1 MPYIDVTRLIDDC
14 DPFDF
19 SASKAERGQNAGPET
34 WNNAVTEATERP
46 LEIDD
51 PDGIRAWLKA
61 FGAWEKE
68 EIAKWSD
75 AELGALV
82 LQYAAG
88 DLRELQSL
96 HPGDGIGGIDWEAAE
111 DDIQEG
117 LVGGSIY
124 PGDDGRLYVY
134 LEA

>member
-14 DPFDF
+14 DAAEF
-19 SASKAERGQNAGPET
+19 SASMVEKGLLAAKIT
-34 WNNAVTEATERP
+34 WNNAVQEATERP

-51 PDGIRAWLKA
+51 KDGIRAWLKS
-61 FGAWEKE
+61 FGAWEKG
-68 EIAKWSD
+68 EIDSWSD

-96 HPGDGIGGIDWEAAE
+96 YPGDGVGGIDWEAAE
-111 DDIQEG
+111 DD
-117 LVGGSIY
+117 GGSIY

-134 LEA
+134 LEG

>member
-14 DPFDF
+14 DPAEF
-19 SASKAERGQNAGPET
+19 SASRAERGENAGPET
-34 WNNAVTEATERP
+34 WNNAVTEASERP

-51 PDGIRAWLKA
+51 PDGIREWLKS

-68 EIAKWSD
+68 EIDSWSD

-82 LQYAAG
+82 LQYASG

-96 HPGDGIGGIDWEAAE
+96 YPGDGVGGIDWEAAE
-111 DDIQEG
+111 DDIQDG
-117 LVGGSIY
+117 RVGGSIY
-124 PGDDGRLYVY
+124 PGDDDRLYVY